1 MESARKPRGR
11 PRSYDPDVALARARD
26 TFWRAGYAATSL
38 DELAASMGINRPSLY
53 AGFGDKRDLY
63 VAAVARYAADS
74 RAWLAEE
81 LAKPRPLHAALRAIY
96 RGALAFYL
104 AGEDGPRGCFLV
116 GTAVTES
123 TKDQRVRSIVDCT
136 FDVFTDL
143 FAQRFVQAAGAGD
156 LSSAAGPLA
165 LAQIATAALNTIALR
180 ARTGAPRK
188 VLNALIDATIEVICG
203 ATARTGTR

>member
-11 PRSYDPDVALARARD
+11 PRGYDPGVALARARD
-26 TFWRAGYAATSL
+26 AFWRAGYAATSL
-38 DELAASMGINRPSLY
+38 DDLAAAMGINRPSLY

-63 VAAVARYAADS
+63 VAAVAGYAADS

-96 RGALAFYL
+96 RGAMAFYL
-104 AGEDGPRGCFLV
+104 AGGDGPRGCFLV

-123 TKDQRVRSIVDCT
+123 TSDERVRSIVDST
-136 FDVFTDL
+136 FDAFTDL
-143 FAQRFVQAAGAGD
+143 FAERFVQAAGEGE
-156 LSSAAGPLA
+156 LSSAAVPRA
-165 LAQIATAALNTIALR
+165 LAQIATATLNTLALR
-180 ARTGAPRK
+180 ARTGAKRK

-203 ATARTGTR
+203 AIATTGTR

>member
-1 MESARKPRGR
+1 MESTRRPRGR
-11 PRSYDPDVALARARD
+11 PLSYEPDVALERARD
-26 TFWRAGYAATSL
+26 TFWRAGYAATTL

-63 VAAVARYAADS
+63 AAAVARYAADS

-81 LAKPRPLHAALRAIY
+81 LAKPRPLDATLRAIY
-96 RGALAFYL
+96 RTATAFYL

-123 TKDQRVRSIVDCT
+123 TRDPRVRSTVDST
-136 FDVFTDL
+136 FDAFTDL
-143 FAQRFVQAAGAGD
+143 FAERFVLAVGDGD
-156 LSSAAGPLA
+156 LSSAAAPRA
-165 LAQIATAALNTIALR
+165 LAHIATGALNTIALR
-180 ARTGAPRK
+180 ARTGAKRK

-203 ATARTGTR
+203 PR

>member
-1 MESARKPRGR
+1 MEPARRPRGR
-11 PRSYDPDVALARARD
+11 PRSYDPDLALQRARD

-63 VAAVARYAADS
+63 LSAVIRYAADS

-81 LAKPRPLHAALRAIY
+81 LAKPRPLSDALRAIY
-96 RGALAFYL
+96 RGATAFYL
-104 AGEDGPRGCFLV
+104 AGDEGPRGCFLV

-123 TKDQRVRSIVDCT
+123 MSDERVRSVVDLT
-136 FDVFTDL
+136 FDAFTDL
-143 FAQRFVQAAGAGD
+143 FTKRFVQAAGDGD
-156 LSSAAGPLA
+156 LSSLGTPHA

-180 ARTGAPRK
+180 ARTGAKRK
-188 VLNALIDATIEVICG
+188 VLNALIEATIEVICEP
-203 ATARTGTR
+203 R